1 MTLIIGLGGTTREGS
16 STQQA
21 LEMALVHAEQQG
33 ARTLLFGAAFLTGL
47 PHYGTPECRT
57 CAPAEGFIAALR
69 EADGLIMASP
79 GYHGTISGLLKNAI
93 DYIEDTARDAR
104 PYLENLPVGLI
115 ATAFGW
121 QATGSTLAAM
131 RSITHALRGW
141 PTPMGVTIRTTPGLF
156 EAGRCTDPATE
167 EQIRLMAGQVVDFA
181 RMKERQRSLPTPA

>member
-16 STQQA
+16 STQHA
-21 LEMALVHAEQQG
+21 LEMALSYARQQG
-33 ARTLLFGAAFLTGL
+33 ARTLLFGASFLTSL
-47 PHYGTPECRT
+47 PHYGTPECKT
-57 CAPAEGFIAALR
+57 CAQAESFISALR

-156 EAGRCTDPATE
+156 EAGTCTDPATE
-167 EQIRLMAGQVVDFA
+167 GQIRLMAGQVIDFA
-181 RMKERQRSLPTPA
+181 RMKERQGALPTPA

>member
-1 MTLIIGLGGTTREGS
+1 
-16 STQQA
+16 
-21 LEMALVHAEQQG
+21 MALVHAEQQG

-141 PTPMGVTIRTTPGLF
+141 PVPLGVAINSAVVKFKDG
-156 EAGRCTDPATE
+156 ECSEPAIAK
-167 EQIRLMAGQVVDFA
+167 QIEIMTHQVVDFA
-181 RMKERQRSLPTPA
+181 EGRIARGK